1 MNTLEKIKKQISDNP
16 IIIYMKGSPENPS
29 CGYSAQAVQAL
40 SSCGKRFAYVDIL
53 NNLDIR
59 KELPKFS
66 NWPTFPQIWI
76 NGKLIGGCNIII
88 EMLKEGKLQKLI
100 NNVLLTD
107 HC

>member
-100 NNVLLTD
+100 NNA
-107 HC
+107 